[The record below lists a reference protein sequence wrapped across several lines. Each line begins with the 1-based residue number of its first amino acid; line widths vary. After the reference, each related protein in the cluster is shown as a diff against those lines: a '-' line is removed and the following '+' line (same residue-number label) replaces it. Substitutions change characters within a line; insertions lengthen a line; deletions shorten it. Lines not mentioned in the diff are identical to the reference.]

1 MCGRWMWIRNG
12 WYGWTRIHVQDA
24 NCFRY
29 NYT

>member
-1 MCGRWMWIRNG
+1 MCGRWMWMWSR

>member
-24 NCFRY
+24 GCFRH

>member
-12 WYGWTRIHVQDA
+12 WFGWTRIHVQDA

>member
-1 MCGRWMWIRNG
+1 MCGRWMWM
-12 WYGWTRIHVQDA
+12 WSHWHGWTRIHVQDA

>member
-1 MCGRWMWIRNG
+1 MCGRWMWSR
-12 WYGWTRIHVQDA
+12 WHGWTRIHVQDA